1 MRLRVLLFS
10 LTILMPLPA
19 LAEIATG
26 GRVPDLSINDKGQL
40 GLSDDKV
47 VYSSWSYDQKPGK
60 VQVVQY
66 MAATRSASA
75 MNKPF
80 REKMRASLPLDGS
93 FESISIVNL
102 DEAMFGTSGMV
113 ISELK
118 SSKTE
123 FPYAVMVVDENG
135 LGLATWELE
144 KKSSAVIVTN
154 EDGEVLYF
162 KQGAL
167 SDDEIDSTIKLISDA
182 IGKSGAEPKTAS

>member
-1 MRLRVLLFS
+1 MRLRVMLFA
-10 LTILMPLPA
+10 LTILLPLPVF
-19 LAEIATG
+19 AEIATG
-26 GRVPDLSINDKGQL
+26 GRVPDLSITDKGQL
-40 GLSDDKV
+40 GLSDEKV

-102 DEAMFGTSGMV
+102 DEAMWGTSGMV

-135 LGLATWELE
+135 LGLTTWQLE
-144 KKSSAVIVTN
+144 KESSAVIVTN
-154 EDGEVLYF
+154 EEGEVLYF
-162 KQGAL
+162 KEGAL
-167 SDDEIDSTIKLISDA
+167 SEDEIDSTIKLINDA
-182 IGKSGAEPKTAS
+182 IGKSGTKAKTAS